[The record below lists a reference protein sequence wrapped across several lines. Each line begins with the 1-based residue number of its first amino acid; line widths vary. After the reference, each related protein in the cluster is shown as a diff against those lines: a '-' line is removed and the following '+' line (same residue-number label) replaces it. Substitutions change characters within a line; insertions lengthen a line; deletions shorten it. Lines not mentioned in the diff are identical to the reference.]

1 MIATCGGALPALTAK
16 APTTTIP
23 IIFNAGDAV
32 AKLIIQLA
40 RAGEGDPERLC
51 AGALDVLRE

>member
-1 MIATCGGALPALTAK
+1 VIATGGGALPALTAK
-16 APTTTIP
+16 AANTTIP
-23 IIFNAGDAV
+23 ITSNAGNAV

-51 AGALDVLRE
+51 AGGLDVLRK

>member
-1 MIATCGGALPALTAK
+1 VIAEPGGPEQAATA
-16 APTTTIP
+16 TIS
-23 IIFNAGDAV
+23 ITSNASDAV

-51 AGALDVLRE
+51 AGGLDVLRK

>member
-1 MIATCGGALPALTAK
+1 MPALTAK